1 MNLSFDQQER
11 VATIGETEVPAPK
24 TTNMQTKYS
33 RLFIRPMEKCIR
45 QASGRQCPL
54 S

>member
-1 MNLSFDQQER
+1 MNLSFNQQER
-11 VATIGETEVPAPK
+11 VATTGETEVPAPK

-33 RLFIRPMEKCIR
+33 RLFIKPMEEYIR
-45 QASGRQCPL
+45 KASGRKYPL